1 MKGVKTLGPSISGLY
16 TNLVPVFTSILAVL
30 ILDEKFYFY
39 HFVSLLV
46 VFFGI
51 YVFEKKRS

>member
-16 TNLVPVFTSILAVL
+16 TNLVPVFTSILAIL